1 MNTVGMGPRRNLSA
15 RRAAALLASYGIW
28 MVILVI
34 AFFLQ
39 VVPVL
44 LVVAMFTLA
53 VGLSV
58 GVEFVA
64 IPLVV
69 LVMVLAACLIASRNR
84 ARHGRRSQDF
94 ARVRLRH
101 GPGVPEFPTDRSAYF
116 RDFRRVR

>member
-1 MNTVGMGPRRNLSA
+1 MGPRRNLSA
-15 RRAAALLASYGIW
+15 RRVAALLASYGIW

-69 LVMVLAACLIASRNR
+69 LAVVLVACLIASRNR
-84 ARHGRRSQDF
+84 ARHLQRRQF
-94 ARVRLRH
+94 FTRARPRQ

>member
-1 MNTVGMGPRRNLSA
+1 MRRI
-15 RRAAALLASYGIW
+15 AALLAGYGLW
-28 MVILVI
+28 TVILVL

-44 LVVAMFTLA
+44 LVVAMFSLA

-69 LVMVLAACLIASRNR
+69 LAIVLAACLIVSRNR
-84 ARHGRRSQDF
+84 ARHHLRRQSFTRSQP
-94 ARVRLRH
+94 RQ

>member
-1 MNTVGMGPRRNLSA
+1 MRQI
-15 RRAAALLASYGIW
+15 AALLAGYGLW
-28 MVILVI
+28 MVILVL

-44 LVVAMFTLA
+44 LVVAIFSLA

-69 LVMVLAACLIASRNR
+69 LAIVLVACLIAARRRAGHRRRRPSRR
-84 ARHGRRSQDF
+84 P
-94 ARVRLRH
+94 RL

>member
-1 MNTVGMGPRRNLSA
+1 MRRVVST
-15 RRAAALLASYGIW
+15 LAGYGLW
-28 MVILVI
+28 MVVLAI

-44 LVVAMFTLA
+44 LVVAMFGLA

-64 IPLVV
+64 LPLIV
-69 LVMVLAACLIASRNR
+69 LAIVLAACLIASRRR
-84 ARHGRRSQDF
+84 AGRRRRRQFF
-94 ARVRLRH
+94 AGPRPRLGR
-101 GPGVPEFPTDRSAYF
+101 GVPEFPTDRSAYF

>member
-1 MNTVGMGPRRNLSA
+1 MAG
-15 RRAAALLASYGIW
+15 YGFW
-28 MVILVI
+28 MTILVV
-34 AFFLQ
+34 AFFLH

-69 LVMVLAACLIASRNR
+69 LAVVLVACLIASRNR
-84 ARHGRRSQDF
+84 ARHHQRRQSF
-94 ARVRLRH
+94 TRARPRQ